1 MRRENFDTDKI
12 LRDIRTLS
20 EPEKKYYKSLKIVNV
35 FDDNYIE
42 YESKKKWKVLMKLN
56 HL

>member
-42 YESKKKWKVLMKLN
+42 YESKK
-56 HL
+56 